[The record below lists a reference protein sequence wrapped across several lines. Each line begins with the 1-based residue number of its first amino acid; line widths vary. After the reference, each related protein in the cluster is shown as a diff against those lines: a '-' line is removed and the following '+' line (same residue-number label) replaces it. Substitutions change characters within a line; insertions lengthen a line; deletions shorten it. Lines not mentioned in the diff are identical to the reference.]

1 MVWERIKIYA
11 YLLSLSTEKT
21 INVFILVYILYIY
34 NLYPKITHMSIG
46 TSKFQR
52 SVDITGF
59 FLPFPHYRF
68 VSPLTH
74 RRKLISV
81 KINIFIRFLSPVI
94 HCIGFTL

>member
-1 MVWERIKIYA
+1 MIWYETYKIYA
-11 YLLSLSTEKT
+11 YLLSLSTEKI

-34 NLYPKITHMSIG
+34 NLYLKSHMSIG
-46 TSKFQR
+46 TPKFQR

-74 RRKLISV
+74 REKTD
-81 KINIFIRFLSPVI
+81 F
-94 HCIGFTL
+94 